1 MRFTPKNR
9 TRNAAAAGVIA
20 LSLLGATGCSAVNDQ
35 ATTMEYSPSDGI
47 VQNVGDVQ
55 LRNVLIVSDGE
66 GEPGRLMGTVLNASA
81 DPVTFELSVGGS
93 NLSWNLPS
101 GGKVVYD
108 DAPQAD
114 VLIGTVDVV
123 PGTGM
128 RAEATA
134 GSETATLN
142 VPVVDGQVH
151 YYEDYLPTPEA
162 SPEATGE
169 ATGAA
174 TGEATSEPTA
184 TATGSATGEPT
195 GTATGT
201 AAP

>member
-9 TRNAAAAGVIA
+9 TRTAAAAGVIA

-47 VQNVGDVQ
+47 VQDIGDLE
-55 LRNVLIVSDGE
+55 LRNILVVSDGD
-66 GEPGRLMGTVLNASA
+66 GEPGRLLGTVANASS
-81 DPVTFELSVGGS
+81 DPINLELSIGGS
-93 NLSWNLPS
+93 QLTWNIPA

-108 DAPQAD
+108 DAAQSE
-114 VLIGTVDVV
+114 VLVQTVNVL
-123 PGTGM
+123 PGTGI

-142 VPVVDGQVH
+142 IPVVDGQVP
-151 YYEDYLPTPEA
+151 YYQDFLPTPEA
-162 SPEATGE
+162 TPTSEATGDASGEATAPAAGE
-169 ATGAA
+169 ATG
-174 TGEATSEPTA
+174 TP
-184 TATGSATGEPT
+184 
-195 GTATGT
+195 TGT

>member
-9 TRNAAAAGVIA
+9 TRTAAAAGVIA

-35 ATTMEYSPSDGI
+35 ATTLEYSPSDGI
-47 VQNVGDVQ
+47 VQDIGELE
-55 LRNVLIVSDGE
+55 LRNIVVVSDGD
-66 GEPGRLMGTVLNASA
+66 GKPGRLMGTAANASSA
-81 DPVTFELSVGGS
+81 PINFELSIGGTD
-93 NLSWNLPS
+93 LSWNIPA

-108 DAPQAD
+108 DAPQSE
-114 VLIGTVDVV
+114 VLIESVNVI
-123 PGTGM
+123 PGTGI

-142 VPVVDGQVH
+142 LPVVDGQVS
-151 YYEDYLPTPEA
+151 YYRDYLPTPEPTA
-162 SPEATGE
+162 SSEATGE
-169 ATGAA
+169 ATAPA
-174 TGEATSEPTA
+174 TGEATEIPTGA
-184 TATGSATGEPT
+184 AT